1 MIATE
6 IAPETGASPLALS
19 VSEVTGMRVLDVEGI
34 DGQRSAGDVAASLAS
49 LLELPDNTPYALR
62 DDATA
67 RMLVDDRPLGD
78 QVPAT
83 GSSLVVIPKSHLG
96 ARA

>member
-1 MIATE
+1 MSATHTIE
-6 IAPETGASPLALS
+6 ETGAGPLALS
-19 VSEVTGMRVLDVEGI
+19 VSEVTGMRVLDIEGI
-34 DGQRSAGDVAASLAS
+34 DGQRTAGDVATSLAS
-49 LLELPDNTPYALR
+49 LLELPSNTPYALR

-67 RMLVDDRPLGD
+67 RMLVDDQPLGA

-83 GSSLVVIPKSHLG
+83 GSRLVVIPKSHLG